1 MTVSLNELDR
11 AWALLGQ
18 QRFAEAE
25 RQAEAVLHRFPDNV
39 SALACHAMAHWKAG
53 GDIAVSL
60 IEMRRAVALAPD
72 VASIRH
78 NFATLLA
85 SRGDVD
91 AASAE
96 FREALRIKPDDT
108 MAFYGLSQN
117 HKFRDGEGLIEAMVA
132 LDADPRL
139 EPARRE
145 FLDYGLAKAFDDL
158 NLPDKAMAY
167 ATEANRLGARP
178 WDLAGEAAAL
188 EELGELA
195 RLDAFRRTR
204 DSGHPSRAPVFI
216 VGMPRSGTTLVEAIL
231 ARHPEVVA
239 LGESSQLPEI
249 EQAAFAQFKPGLRP
263 PVGRQDLAVGLGR
276 DWLAARAET
285 VMKQATAGA
294 RRAVSVVT
302 DKLPENAVRLGLV
315 ARLFPHA
322 RIVHVR
328 RHPLD
333 TGVSNFFQRFSHG
346 QGFST
351 RLDWTGMRIRQ
362 IADSMA
368 IWKRA
373 LDLPVLDLSYEQL
386 VANPEAQSRR
396 LVAFAGLDWTDACL
410 EPQSLE
416 RSVLTASQWQVR
428 QPINQGSVARWRRY
442 ERWLGP
448 MIEAMGGF
456 AWIDA
461 EVAASSGE
469 GR

>member
-1 MTVSLNELDR
+1 MSVSLNELDR

-25 RQAEAVLHRFPDNV
+25 RQADAVLHRFPDNV

-53 GDIAVSL
+53 GDIAPSL
-60 IEMRRAVALAPD
+60 AEMRRAVALAPN

-78 NFATLLA
+78 NLATLLA

-108 MAFYGLSQN
+108 MAFYGLTQN
-117 HKFRDGEGLIEAMVA
+117 HKFRQREDLVDAMVA
-132 LDADPRL
+132 LEADPRL
-139 EPARRE
+139 DPARRE

-158 NLPDKAMAY
+158 NVPDKAMAY
-167 ATEANRLGARP
+167 AIEANRLGARP
-178 WDLAGEAAAL
+178 WDLAGEVAAF
-188 EELGELA
+188 EELEELA
-195 RLDAFRRTR
+195 RLDAFRRAP

-231 ARHPEVVA
+231 ARHPDVVA

-249 EQAAFAQFKPGLRP
+249 EQAAFAQFRPGRP
-263 PVGRQDLAVGLGR
+263 PAIGRQQLALGLSR
-276 DWLAARAET
+276 DWLAARAEAA
-285 VMKQATAGA
+285 MRQAAAGA
-294 RRAVSVVT
+294 KRAFSVVT

-322 RIVHVR
+322 RVVHVR

-333 TGVSNFFQRFSHG
+333 TGVSNFFQRFSYG

-351 RLDWTGMRIRQ
+351 RLDWTGRRIRQ

-373 LDLPVLDLSYEQL
+373 LDLPILDLSYEQL
-386 VANPEAQSRR
+386 VAHPEEELRR
-396 LVAFAGLDWTDACL
+396 LVAFAGLDWSDACL
-410 EPQSLE
+410 DPQSLE
-416 RSVLTASQWQVR
+416 RTVLTASQWQVR

-442 ERWLGP
+442 EPWLGP
-448 MIEAMGGF
+448 MVEAMGGL

-461 EVAASSGE
+461 EVAEMSGE